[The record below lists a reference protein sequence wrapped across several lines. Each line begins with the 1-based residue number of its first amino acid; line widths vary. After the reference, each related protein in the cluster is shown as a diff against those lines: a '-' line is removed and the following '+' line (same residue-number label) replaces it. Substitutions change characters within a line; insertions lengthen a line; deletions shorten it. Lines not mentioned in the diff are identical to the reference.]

1 MKECIVIIKK
11 LAKKNN
17 EIKKL
22 YIEFSANLLTE
33 EELVTYTLKL
43 IAIKLDEYEEEE
55 VKMDIM
61 TW

>member
-11 LAKKNN
+11 LAKKNS

-22 YIEFSANLLTE
+22 YIEFSANLITK
-33 EELVTYTLKL
+33 EELVTSTLKL
-43 IAIKLDEYEEEE
+43 LANKLDEYEEED
-55 VKMDIM
+55 VKMDMM